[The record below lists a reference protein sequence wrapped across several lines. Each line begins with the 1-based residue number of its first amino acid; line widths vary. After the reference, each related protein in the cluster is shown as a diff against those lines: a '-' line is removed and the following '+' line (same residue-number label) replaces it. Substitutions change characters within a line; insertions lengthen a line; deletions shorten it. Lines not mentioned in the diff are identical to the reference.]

1 MRFALLLACFL
12 FAVSFATH
20 AEDKVKSPLDFS
32 LESIDGKPYAL
43 SQHKGQVVMIV
54 NVASQCGLTP
64 QYKALQEV
72 YAKYKDKGLTIIGVP
87 ANEFGHQEPGSNAEI
102 KEFCSTKYSVTFP
115 MMSKVVVKGD
125 GICPLYDYLTN
136 KSPKPGPIAWNFAKF
151 LVDRQG
157 NVIDRFDPKVTPN
170 DPKVT
175 EAIEKAL
182 AAK

>member
-1 MRFALLLACFL
+1 MRFALLLACSL
-12 FAVSFATH
+12 FAASFTAH

-43 SQHKGQVVMIV
+43 NQHKGQVVMIV
-54 NVASQCGLTP
+54 NVASKCGLTP
-64 QYKALQEV
+64 QYKALEEV

-87 ANEFGHQEPGSNAEI
+87 ANEFGAQEPGTNAEI
-102 KEFCSTKYSVTFP
+102 KEFCSTKYNVTFP

-157 NVIDRFDPKVTPN
+157 NVIDRFDPKVPPS